1 MHEIFQMNWTLTTI
15 LANNEKGFDETL
27 LMISQKLKI
36 EDGQLSQQRVCY
48 SWKLWSGLVAAEM
61 IGE

>member
-27 LMISQKLKI
+27 KI
-36 EDGQLSQQRVCY
+36 EDGQLS
-48 SWKLWSGLVAAEM
+48 
-61 IGE
+61 